1 MLKLIFQ
8 SHTLT
13 TFINIYLFKFFSSFA
28 LLNFWS
34 AYDILIAPHNE
45 LLCIRASLIYM
56 HVIILFLEVKCC
68 L

>member
-1 MLKLIFQ
+1 M
-8 SHTLT
+8 
-13 TFINIYLFKFFSSFA
+13 YLFKFFRSFA
-28 LLNFWS
+28 LLNCWS

-56 HVIILFLEVKCC
+56 HVIILFLKVKCC